1 MIARLVREPNLITG
15 LAVAAI
21 GLAVSLGV
29 HISDGQTGAG
39 LLFLGAVIA
48 VIRFVT
54 TPASEVVAQQKGD
67 GPVKAGP
74 KAEDYGIVQGHVV
87 SVDPV
92 ATPLPTPP
100 QVAPGDPLAP
110 GA

>member
-15 LAVAAI
+15 LVVAGL
-21 GLAVSLGV
+21 GLAVAFGV
-29 HISDGQTGAG
+29 HITDAQTAAL
-39 LLFLGAVIA
+39 LLFLGALIA
-48 VIRFVT
+48 VIRFIT

-92 ATPLPTPP
+92 PTPLPPP
-100 QVAPGDPLAP
+100 
-110 GA
+110 